1 MKEEL
6 EQAREDII
14 NAGPV
19 KDLSNIRGSEIS
31 RPTENKAIR
40 LADNPYLKRLERN
53 IKAIERALKFGGESQ
68 QEFFEFKYIQRGSW
82 QASHDIHIGESTYYR
97 RRKIL
102 IQRVAEQMG
111 LVNPQ

>member
-6 EQAREDII
+6 EQARDDII

-19 KDLSNIRGSEIS
+19 NNLSGIRGSDIS
-31 RPTENKAIR
+31 RPTESKAVR

-68 QEFFEFKYIQRGSW
+68 QEFFDFKYTQGGRW
-82 QASHDIHIGESTYYR
+82 QTSQDIYITQSTYFR

-111 LVNPQ
+111 FINPQ